1 MVFPPNLM
9 VVLSCSGERVEAAAE
24 EEEEAA
30 AAFCMET
37 RSRYLPTPQRRTR
50 V

>member
-1 MVFPPNLM
+1 MVVIGMVFPPNLM

-30 AAFCMET
+30 ARGE
-37 RSRYLPTPQRRTR
+37 R
-50 V
+50 VPHIII